1 MILSPHLVNF
11 SQHVKILTK
20 LQKKWK
26 PLVTAEAHNFHSSS
40 CNCSRYHSE
49 SVILREL
56 IIIFTK
62 CLFLDTLKIQYS
74 YREWEL
80 TVAVLSY
87 KCVFLVIRR
96 KILEVQLLVRL
107 ASKIWPC
114 LFIFFKS
121 LSISRY
127 CLTGTENPTFWKAS
141 DSPPN
146 MVALINWKQGG
157 KNGFRLSRKRVAALQ
172 EITHLRRCM
181 SWIKISLFRDIIK
194 SPTEIPLQNP
204 WKIHDVTTASH
215 LLAISFHCTLDNGHL
230 THTAIPDDITLSSW

>member
-1 MILSPHLVNF
+1 MVLSPHLVNF
-11 SQHVKILTK
+11 SQNVKILTK

-40 CNCSRYHSE
+40 CNCSHYHSE

-62 CLFLDTLKIQYS
+62 CLFLDTLKNTIFLQGMRTDCGSTFIQI
-74 YREWEL
+74 
-80 TVAVLSY
+80 
-87 KCVFLVIRR
+87 CVPCYQ
-96 KILEVQLLVRL
+96 KKNSSLVRL

-114 LFIFFKS
+114 IFIFLS

-127 CLTGTENPTFWKAS
+127 CLTGTKTPTFWKAS
-141 DSPPN
+141 DSSPN

-172 EITHLRRCM
+172 EITHLDGVCPESRLVY
-181 SWIKISLFRDIIK
+181 SG
-194 SPTEIPLQNP
+194 T
-204 WKIHDVTTASH
+204 
-215 LLAISFHCTLDNGHL
+215 
-230 THTAIPDDITLSSW
+230 